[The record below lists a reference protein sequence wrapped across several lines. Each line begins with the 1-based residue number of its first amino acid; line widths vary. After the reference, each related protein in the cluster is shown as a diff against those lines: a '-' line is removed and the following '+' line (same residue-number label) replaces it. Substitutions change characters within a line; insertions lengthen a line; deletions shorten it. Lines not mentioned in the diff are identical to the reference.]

1 MNPIHR
7 RNTLKNPDPNFFF
20 CPCSNGVLSPSIART
35 ISSSVSC
42 GLASSSSSSWPTER
56 VREKDSPS
64 SAEDG
69 GSGCPKSSM
78 CRRRCRNFHAMHMR
92 RSMACMI
99 PETANMIQ
107 PKCKVSF
114 KLRGYRFTIA
124 THSSS
129 RFQAFQA
136 SQLLISTG
144 NQSKC
149 IPHSDRKYHQ
159 SSPGTLNDH
168 HRNTK
173 CANKFKSERV
183 PQLRT
188 ILNSSK
194 CSGGKSEERRP
205 PCNTRVL
212 CGARG
217 EVDVGG
223 KKQAKG
229 HKRADQPVYDA

>member
-56 VREKDSPS
+56 VREADSPS

-107 PKCKVSF
+107 PEMQGR
-114 KLRGYRFTIA
+114 LQTQRI
-124 THSSS
+124 
-129 RFQAFQA
+129 
-136 SQLLISTG
+136 LLHDCNSLV
-144 NQSKC
+144 QSV
-149 IPHSDRKYHQ
+149 
-159 SSPGTLNDH
+159 PGL
-168 HRNTK
+168 
-173 CANKFKSERV
+173 
-183 PQLRT
+183 
-188 ILNSSK
+188 SSK
-194 CSGGKSEERRP
+194 SASNINWQP
-205 PCNTRVL
+205 I
-212 CGARG
+212 
-217 EVDVGG
+217 EV
-223 KKQAKG
+223 
-229 HKRADQPVYDA
+229 HTS